1 MRPDEYLE
9 VKDGMQPPWDEVR
22 EQRVLRRALGERV
35 ARPARIRRRRIIGAA
50 VAASLSLVAVFLFVI
65 LRPAPTPLT
74 EVATLT
80 LADGSR
86 IRQNHDAKLSV
97 TTQESTLVEISQ
109 TSGSAEYEVSPNPA
123 RTFVVHAPGV
133 TLKVLGTIFTVEVSE
148 SGVHVRVMRG
158 RVSVDDGARHVV
170 LGAGEEWR
178 LVATRG
184 PPADDSSSRIPTAPP
199 IDSSEKLDDGGSPPT
214 VGSAAVEESPEAML
228 RRADSLRAG
237 GSLGEAATVLE
248 TFLGR
253 YPRDRRVTAATFTLA
268 RVERSRGRH
277 ARAAE
282 LFRSVA
288 RGTLAEDALAEEA
301 ASWQSAGQSGEAKAA
316 AQRYLDRFPHGTHAE
331 RMQRIVK

>member
-1 MRPDEYLE
+1 
-9 VKDGMQPPWDEVR
+9 
-22 EQRVLRRALGERV
+22 
-35 ARPARIRRRRIIGAA
+35 
-50 VAASLSLVAVFLFVI
+50 VAASLSVVAAVLFLI
-65 LRPAPTPLT
+65 LRPAPAPSA

-86 IRQNHDAKLSV
+86 IRQNHDARLSV
-97 TTQESTLVEISQ
+97 TTQEPTLVEISQ
-109 TSGSAEYEVSPNPA
+109 TSGSAEYEVSPNPS
-123 RTFVVHAPGV
+123 RTFVVRAPGV
-133 TLKVLGTIFTVEVSE
+133 TLKVLGTIFAVEVGQ

-184 PPADDSSSRIPTAPP
+184 PPVNEPSLPVPVVAPP
-199 IDSSEKLDDGGSPPT
+199 IDSSEILEEAGSPPAT
-214 VGSAAVEESPEAML
+214 VEETPEAML

-237 GSLGEAATVLE
+237 GNLGEAATVLE
-248 TFLGR
+248 TFLAR

-301 ASWQSAGQSGEAKAA
+301 ASWQSAGRTGDAKAA
-316 AQRYLDRFPHGTHAE
+316 AQRYLDRFPQGTHAE